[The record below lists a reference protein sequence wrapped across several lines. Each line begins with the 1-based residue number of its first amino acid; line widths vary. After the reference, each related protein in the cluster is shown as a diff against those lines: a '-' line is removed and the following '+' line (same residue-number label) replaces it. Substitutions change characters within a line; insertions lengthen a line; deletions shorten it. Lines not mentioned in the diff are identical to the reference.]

1 MSSVSTFL
9 AHESFRLVGVACHA
23 RIVPLPR
30 RVLGLLLAASV
41 AACSTLPSANRTA
54 ATVPS
59 GSPTAPSPAAASPQ
73 LPAFELVL
81 KDAKRTDAILPVW
94 RREDRTWLEL
104 PADIWDKPMF
114 LSLRLTSGIGESG
127 LFGGLM
133 ASRYGVAG
141 KPQIVT
147 LRRVGNQVQL
157 LALNAAYF
165 AQPDVP
171 AQAAVKSAYSPSL
184 LGSTPVA
191 SAPHPTRGSV
201 LVDAQALFV
210 TDMPGIAMLLNRA
223 FRQNYAHDARNSSI
237 TAIQVQPHATTIEV
251 TNHYATP
258 SLSSATPGAPLQPG
272 APATVPDARSLF
284 IGVAYDLSRLPQQP
298 MSTRTADQR
307 VGYFTTTVSDFSRD
321 LDRRPRKFFINHWR
335 LEPKT
340 PEAKES
346 AQADATAPADPVE
359 PIVFWLDR
367 SIPVEYRQ
375 AITDGALEWNKAF
388 ERAGWRNVVQVRQ
401 QPADSTVD
409 AATLGR
415 ASIRWM
421 TNSNPSFG
429 AIGPSHVD
437 PRSGEILRAHIAI
450 ESLSSRAIRSLRSQ
464 ILAPQAHEDG
474 ASQRCEQGD
483 LAAEQLGYALD
494 TLSAH
499 GGLDPDDPQVQRFV
513 LAYLKDTTMHEVGHA
528 LGLRHNFRAS
538 GLRPLRQLAD
548 AALTE
553 TQGLSASVMDY
564 AAINLPAPGQTAGA
578 PFQTTLGAYDYWAIE
593 YGYKR
598 FPVAREQAEL
608 AAVAAR
614 ADDPAWRRAL
624 AYGTDED
631 YAGGIDPQ
639 SLQFDLGDDPLA
651 FARQRVAIAQD
662 LLSTLAS
669 RPLRRDEDYSIL
681 RRTAT
686 YALRDL
692 ARTSV
697 VVTRQIGGV
706 SALRDYPGS
715 GRDPLQPVPAATQ
728 AQALDL
734 LSRNYLCGDC
744 LLLPPALA
752 RKLPP
757 DFLDRV
763 ETDPLAAASAS
774 GASWNQLVLEL
785 QRGVLAPLL
794 SEDLLGR
801 LVDQGELEQGHD
813 RFTPARLL
821 GGLTAAV
828 WSASADSPARRNLQ
842 RDYVNRLA
850 LLVLRPAIQ
859 ARADT
864 RAQVRDEAQRLLAR
878 LRNAQRHAAAGSA
891 TKLHLSDCADTLQ
904 RALDA
909 PLQRGGF

>member
-9 AHESFRLVGVACHA
+9 APDCFRLVGVAWRTC
-23 RIVPLPR
+23 IVPLPHR
-30 RVLGLLLAASV
+30 MGSLLLAASL
-41 AACSTLPSANRTA
+41 AACSSLPSANRTTA
-54 ATVPS
+54 SAPAPTSATS
-59 GSPTAPSPAAASPQ
+59 AASPQ

-81 KDAKRTDAILPVW
+81 KDAKRTDGIVPVW
-94 RREDRTWLEL
+94 RREDKTWLEL

-114 LSLRLTSGIGESG
+114 LSLRMTSGIGESG

-157 LALNAAYF
+157 IALNAAYF

-184 LGSTPVA
+184 LGSTAVA
-191 SAPHPTRGSV
+191 SAAHPSRGSV

-237 TAIQVQPHATTIEV
+237 TSIQVQPHATTIEV
-251 TNHYATP
+251 TNHYASA

-298 MSTRTADQR
+298 MPTRTADQR

-321 LDRRPRKFFINHWR
+321 LDRRPRKFFVNHWR
-335 LEPKT
+335 LEAKAGDTAT
-340 PEAKES
+340 PAE
-346 AQADATAPADPVE
+346 PVE

-367 SIPVEYRQ
+367 NVPVEYRQ

-388 ERAGWRNVVQVRQ
+388 ERIGWRNVVQVRQ
-401 QPADSTVD
+401 QPADSPVD

-421 TNSNPSFG
+421 TNSSPTFG

-464 ILAPQAHEDG
+464 ILTPQAREDG
-474 ASQRCEQGD
+474 AAERCEHGD

-499 GGLDPDDPQVQRFV
+499 GRLDPDDPQVQRFV

-538 GLRPLRQLAD
+538 RLRPLQQLSD

-553 TQGLSASVMDY
+553 DQGLSASVMDY
-564 AAINLPAPGQTAGA
+564 AAINLPAPGQKAGA

-598 FPVAREQAEL
+598 FPAEREQAEL

-614 ADDPAWRRAL
+614 ADEPAWQRAL

-651 FARQRVAIAQD
+651 FARQRVAIAED
-662 LLSTLAS
+662 LLSTLPR
-669 RPLRRDEDYSIL
+669 RPLPRDEDYSIL

-715 GRDPLQPVPAATQ
+715 GRDPLQPVPAAVQ

-734 LSRNYLCGDC
+734 LSRHYLCSGC

-757 DFLDRV
+757 DFLDRA
-763 ETDPLAAASAS
+763 EIDPLAAASAS
-774 GASWNQLVLEL
+774 GASWNQLVLDL

-801 LVDQGELEQGHD
+801 LVDQAELESGRD

-828 WSASADSPARRNLQ
+828 WNNPSADSPARRNLQ

-864 RAQVRDEAQRLLAR
+864 RAQVRGEAQRLLAR
-878 LRNAQRHAAAGSA
+878 LRTAQRQAAAGSA
-891 TKLHLSDCADTLQ
+891 TWLHLGDCADTLQ

>member
-1 MSSVSTFL
+1 MT
-9 AHESFRLVGVACHA
+9 
-23 RIVPLPR
+23 
-30 RVLGLLLAASV
+30 
-41 AACSTLPSANRTA
+41 ACSTLPSAPR
-54 ATVPS
+54 PS
-59 GSPTAPSPAAASPQ
+59 AQVAPAASSATPASPSAAAAQ
-73 LPAFELVL
+73 LPPFELVL
-81 KDAKRTDAILPVW
+81 KDAKRTDALLPIW
-94 RREDRTWLEL
+94 RRDDKTWLEL
-104 PADIWDKPMF
+104 PPDIWDKPMF

-157 LALNAAYF
+157 LALNAAYV

-184 LGSTPVA
+184 LGSAPVA
-191 SAPHPTRGSV
+191 SAAQAARGSV

-210 TDMPGIAMLLNRA
+210 TDMPGIAMQLNRA
-223 FRQNYAHDARNSSI
+223 FRQNYGHDARNSAI

-251 TNHYATP
+251 TNHYAAA
-258 SLSSATPGAPLQPG
+258 SLASPTPGAPLQPG
-272 APATVPDARSLF
+272 APGTVPDARSLF

-298 MSTRTADQR
+298 MAARTADQR

-335 LEPKT
+335 LEPAASDAAKDQ
-340 PEAKES
+340 AKEQ
-346 AQADATAPADPVE
+346 AKDGAKQADAAADGAPAVPAE

-367 SIPVEYRQ
+367 NIPTEYRQ

-401 QPADSTVD
+401 QPADSEVD

-421 TNSNPSFG
+421 TNSSPSFG

-437 PRSGEILRAHIAI
+437 PRSGEILRAHVAI

-464 ILAPQAHEDG
+464 ILAPAADAAGGTRG
-474 ASQRCEQGD
+474 AEHCEHGD
-483 LAAEQLGYALD
+483 VAAEQLGYALD
-494 TLSAH
+494 ALGTH
-499 GGLDPDDPQVQRFV
+499 GQLDPDDPQVQRFV

-538 GLRPLRQLAD
+538 RLRSQRELAD

-553 TQGLSASVMDY
+553 SQGLSASVMDY
-564 AAINLPAPGQTAGA
+564 APINLPAPGQKAGA
-578 PFQTTLGAYDYWAIE
+578 PFQTTLGPYDYWAIE

-598 FPVAREQAEL
+598 LPADRERTEL
-608 AAVAAR
+608 AAIAAR
-614 ADDPAWRRAL
+614 ADEPAWQRAL

-639 SLQFDLGDDPLA
+639 ALQFDLGDDALA
-651 FARQRVAIAQD
+651 FARQRLAIAQD
-662 LLSTLAS
+662 LLATLAQ
-669 RPLRRDEDYSIL
+669 RPLQRNEDYSIL

-686 YALRDL
+686 FALRDM

-697 VVTRQIGGV
+697 VLTRQIGGV
-706 SALRDYPGS
+706 SMLRDFPGN
-715 GRDPLQPVPAATQ
+715 GRDPLQPVPAAEQ
-728 AQALDL
+728 ARALDL
-734 LSRNYLCGDC
+734 LARHYLCSGC
-744 LLLPPALA
+744 LALQPALA

-757 DFLDRV
+757 DFLDRA
-763 ETDPLAAASAS
+763 EASDALGAASAS

-794 SEDLLGR
+794 SEDLLAR
-801 LVDQGELEQGHD
+801 LVDQDELEDGRE
-813 RFTPARLL
+813 RFTPGRLL

-828 WSASADSPARRNLQ
+828 WGTQASIAAADTPARRNLQ
-842 RDYVNRLA
+842 REYVNRLA

-864 RAQVRDEAQRLLAR
+864 RSQVRDEAQRLLAR
-878 LRNAQRHAAAGSA
+878 LRAAERRSPAGSA
-891 TKLHLSDCADTLQ
+891 TRLHLGDCADTLQ

-909 PLQRGGF
+909 PLQRAGF